1 MAEYATLWYYSKV
14 LNNVTAFITPYL
26 KGNLQRAF
34 PYISMPAMHA
44 DQIPDSCK
52 KEFITMHAQNDHRI
66 VKFFE
71 RIDNDSLAFVN
82 LTDTLNGV
90 NLYHRYR
97 RDIFCEFR
105 FPERTYANVKAY
117 KDHLHFL
124 HCQHSKQCDK
134 LRLVGVHVRRTDYKE
149 LLLQRVKRGFVNENF
164 FLAAM
169 ELMVERMGVFD
180 KEERLLFIVTSDDSS
195 WCKAKF
201 SQFKFNYS
209 IIYTIDYYPLVRQKY
224 LHAHNLSHCSNKG
237 CNQEIETEYVNFDL
251 ALMSSMNYNILDYGT
266 FGLWGAYLSQGEITI
281 AADIGDRRQDQ
292 VIAAGLEGF
301 IFLQPP

>member
-1 MAEYATLWYYSKV
+1 
-14 LNNVTAFITPYL
+14 
-26 KGNLQRAF
+26 
-34 PYISMPAMHA
+34 
-44 DQIPDSCK
+44 
-52 KEFITMHAQNDHRI
+52 
-66 VKFFE
+66 
-71 RIDNDSLAFVN
+71 
-82 LTDTLNGV
+82 
-90 NLYHRYR
+90 
-97 RDIFCEFR
+97 
-105 FPERTYANVKAY
+105 
-117 KDHLHFL
+117 
-124 HCQHSKQCDK
+124 
-134 LRLVGVHVRRTDYKE
+134 
-149 LLLQRVKRGFVNENF
+149 
-164 FLAAM
+164 M

-224 LHAHNLSHCSNKG
+224 LHAHNLSNCSNEG

-281 AADIGDRRQDQ
+281 VADISDRRKDQ